1 MGGFGMTFFFFPE
14 GKNNFPNE
22 KSGEDTD
29 RMLVEDRPEA
39 RDIETTFLQKAGA
52 ESPGPFCCEKCIAG
66 NHVQLFMEVYIYAP

>member
-1 MGGFGMTFFFFPE
+1 
-14 GKNNFPNE
+14 
-22 KSGEDTD
+22 
-29 RMLVEDRPEA
+29 MLVEDRPEA